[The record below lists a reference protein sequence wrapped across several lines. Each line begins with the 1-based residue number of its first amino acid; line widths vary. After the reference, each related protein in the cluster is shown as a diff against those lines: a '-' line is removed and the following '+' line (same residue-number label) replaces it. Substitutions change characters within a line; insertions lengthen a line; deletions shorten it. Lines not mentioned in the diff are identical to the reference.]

1 MAEEIEQKQ
10 ELYKDHPRIN
20 SVTHKFKGEIS
31 WEKAFEQVINS
42 RLRRLKLV
50 D

>member
-1 MAEEIEQKQ
+1 MAEEIESKKEMYQ
-10 ELYKDHPRIN
+10 DHPRIN

-31 WEKAFEQVINS
+31 WEKAFEQVVNS